1 MDYDNSYDDLLLTEA
16 PATRLKAVDDKN
28 NDIRMKKSRKLGKNN
43 QAVSTVS
50 TSTLVPSELD
60 DIKELINNMEETNQG
75 NLIIFCFVMGCGLL
89 LIIVVL
95 LCLVPKMARL
105 KSMRCSDEV

>member
-28 NDIRMKKSRKLGKNN
+28 NDIRMKKSRKLGN
-43 QAVSTVS
+43 
-50 TSTLVPSELD
+50 